1 MFIITI
7 LTAILGLIATD
18 IFVPSLPSIAI
29 AFHQSFNHTEL
40 TISLFLVGFAISQL
54 FYGPISDYTGR
65 KAPLITG
72 VFFFTL
78 GSFIC
83 IVASSFNIFCLG
95 RIIQGIGV
103 GAGLSL
109 ARVIIRDCYTGTAI
123 AVKTSQMAVFV
134 ALTPAVAPFIGGLL
148 QHAFGFRSVFIF
160 LFAYGIL
167 LLFLLTFYLKETIHQ
182 KEETLHLKHIFKTY
196 HQLFRNFC
204 FMRYV
209 ILSGL
214 AFSAVILYAN
224 VVPFIIQNQMHLS
237 ARTNGTILLLAAL
250 GLCVS
255 CFVNS
260 RIVAYTGPKKLLLI
274 GMGLLTLSGILLILS
289 EYLFGL
295 TLITLI
301 PLMFLVTFACGFMF
315 PNAVA
320 MAFHNIHVKIGVAG
334 ALYGFF
340 QISTSTL
347 MNLLL
352 NIIPNQGQIVLG
364 IFYVA
369 LGICGLGLLKSYS
382 KNEN

>member
-1 MFIITI
+1 MIPGEYI

-18 IFVPSLPSIAI
+18 IFVPSLPSIAV

-40 TISLFLVGFAISQL
+40 TISLFLVGYAISQL

-72 VFFFTL
+72 VILFII

-83 IVASSFNIFCLG
+83 IFTSSFSVLCLG

-148 QHAFGFRSVFIF
+148 QHAFGFQSVFIF
-160 LFAYGIL
+160 LGAYGVLLLCL
-167 LLFLLTFYLKETIHQ
+167 LLFYFKETIRQ
-182 KEETLHLKHIFKTY
+182 KEETLHLGRTFKSY
-196 HQLFRNFC
+196 HQLIKNFC

-209 ILSGL
+209 LLSGI
-214 AFSAVILYAN
+214 AFSTLILYAN
-224 VVPFIIQNQMHLS
+224 VIPFIIQNQMHLS
-237 ARTNGTILLLAAL
+237 AKTNGTILLLAAL

-260 RIVAYTGPKKLLLI
+260 RIVATVGPKKLLLI
-274 GMGLLTLSGILLILS
+274 GIGLLTLSGILLIIS

-301 PLMFLVTFACGFMF
+301 PLIFLVTLACGFMF
-315 PNAVA
+315 PNASA
-320 MAFHNIHVKIGVAG
+320 LAFHNIHVKIGVAG
-334 ALYGFF
+334 ALYGFI

-347 MNLLL
+347 MNFLL
-352 NIIPNQGQIVLG
+352 NVIPNQGQMVLG
-364 IFYVA
+364 IFYVT
-369 LGICGLGLLKSYS
+369 LGVIGLGLLDWVY
-382 KNEN
+382 